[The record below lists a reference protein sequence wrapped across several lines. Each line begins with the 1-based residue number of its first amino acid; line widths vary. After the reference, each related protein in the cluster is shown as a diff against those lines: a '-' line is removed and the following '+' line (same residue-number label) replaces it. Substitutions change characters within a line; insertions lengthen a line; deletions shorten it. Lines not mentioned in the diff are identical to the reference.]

1 MNEIREILKKGC
13 IEGLSEQE
21 SYELYEQ
28 SLIDNYSHGRIMLC
42 YPRVRESKAKKT
54 YTCHM
59 SGAQI
64 NIGTRY
70 YRYSIFLENINT
82 NEKYVLSRDI
92 ILESDYYVS
101 DLPSNIREI
110 DDYNSSV
117 INDSTR
123 EELLLFSQE
132 YGEMNFIKLGKK
144 KVKINENRIC

>member
-1 MNEIREILKKGC
+1 MNEIREILKNGY

-70 YRYSIFLENINT
+70 YRYSIFLDNINS
-82 NEKYVLSRDI
+82 NKRYVLSRDI
-92 ILESDYYVS
+92 ILESDYYATE
-101 DLPSNIREI
+101 LPSNIREI
-110 DDYNSSV
+110 DEYNNG
-117 INDSTR
+117 ITNDTTKD
-123 EELLLFSQE
+123 ELLILSQE
-132 YGEMNFIKLGKK
+132 YGEMSFIKLGKK
-144 KVKINENRIC
+144 KVKKNENRIC

>member
-1 MNEIREILKKGC
+1 MNDIREILKNGY

-28 SLIDNYSHGRIMLC
+28 SLIDNCSHGRLLIC
-42 YPRVRESKAKKT
+42 YPRVREAKAKKT

-59 SGAQI
+59 SGARI

-70 YRYSIFLENINT
+70 YRYSIFLENINS
-82 NEKYVLSRDI
+82 NERYVLSRDI

-101 DLPSNIREI
+101 ELPSNIREI
-110 DDYNSSV
+110 DEYNNGV
-117 INDSTR
+117 IHDTTKD
-123 EELLLFSQE
+123 ELLLLSQE

-144 KVKINENRIC
+144 KVKKNENRIC

>member
-1 MNEIREILKKGC
+1 MNEIREILKNGY

-59 SGAQI
+59 SGARI

-82 NEKYVLSRDI
+82 NEITLGI
-92 ILESDYYVS
+92 CLFF
-101 DLPSNIREI
+101 NIE
-110 DDYNSSV
+110 V
-117 INDSTR
+117 
-123 EELLLFSQE
+123 
-132 YGEMNFIKLGKK
+132 
-144 KVKINENRIC
+144 

>member
-1 MNEIREILKKGC
+1 MEE
-13 IEGLSEQE
+13 
-21 SYELYEQ
+21 
-28 SLIDNYSHGRIMLC
+28 LC
-42 YPRVRESKAKKT
+42 YVILELESR
-54 YTCHM
+54 
-59 SGAQI
+59 
-64 NIGTRY
+64 TRY

-101 DLPSNIREI
+101 ELPSNIREI

>member
-1 MNEIREILKKGC
+1 MSEIREILKKGY

-28 SLIDNYSHGRIMLC
+28 SLIDNYSHGSILIS
-42 YPRVRESKAKKT
+42 YPRVREAKAKKT

-59 SGAQI
+59 SGARI
-64 NIGTRY
+64 NIGSRY

-110 DDYNSSV
+110 DDYNSS
-117 INDSTR
+117 IMNDSTR
-123 EELLLFSQE
+123 DELLLFSQE
-132 YGEMNFIKLGKK
+132 YGEMNFVKLGKK

>member
-1 MNEIREILKKGC
+1 MNEIREILKNGY

-59 SGAQI
+59 SGARI

-70 YRYSIFLENINT
+70 YRYSIFLENINS
-82 NEKYVLSRDI
+82 NERYVLSRDI

-101 DLPSNIREI
+101 ELPSNIREI
-110 DDYNSSV
+110 DEYNNGV
-117 INDSTR
+117 IHDTTKD
-123 EELLLFSQE
+123 ELLLLSQE
-132 YGEMNFIKLGKK
+132 YGEMNFVKLGKK
-144 KVKINENRIC
+144 KVKKNENRIC

>member
-1 MNEIREILKKGC
+1 MNEIREILKNGY

-42 YPRVRESKAKKT
+42 YPRVRESKTKKT

-101 DLPSNIREI
+101 ELPSNIREI